1 MTDERTS
8 ALTVRV
14 RTVPEA
20 VVVAAAGDLDLGTAP
35 VLRTRARDAL
45 AGRPG
50 ALIVDLG
57 AITFCGSAGLQ
68 VLAEL
73 AGETAAARLPFAVVA
88 DGRPVLRSLQVT
100 RLDGALALHPT
111 VDRAC
116 AWIRQRPGAPGVTG
130 G

>member
-1 MTDERTS
+1 MTDDGTS
-8 ALTVRV
+8 ALTVRI

-35 VLRTRARDAL
+35 VLRARARAAL
-45 AGRPG
+45 AGGPG

-73 AGETAAARLPFAVVA
+73 VTETAVADLPFAVVA

-100 RLDGALALHPT
+100 RLDGTLALHPT
-111 VDRAC
+111 VDGAR
-116 AWIRQRPGAPGVTG
+116 AWIRQRPVNG

>member
-1 MTDERTS
+1 MTGDRTP
-8 ALTVRV
+8 ALTVQV

-35 VLRTRARDAL
+35 VLRTRARAAL
-45 AGRPG
+45 DGGPG

-73 AGETAAARLPFAVVA
+73 AGETAAADLPFAVVA
-88 DGRPVLRSLQVT
+88 AGRPVLRSLQVT
-100 RLDGALALHPT
+100 RLDGTLVLHPT
-111 VDRAC
+111 VDRAR
-116 AWIRQRPGAPGVTG
+116 AWLRQRPANG

>member
-1 MTDERTS
+1 MTDHRTP

-35 VLRTRARDAL
+35 VLRAQARAAL

-68 VLAEL
+68 VIAEL
-73 AGETAAARLPFAVVA
+73 VSETTAADLPFALVA
-88 DGRPVLRSLQVT
+88 TGRPVLRSLQVT
-100 RLDGALALHPT
+100 RLDGTLELHPT
-111 VDRAC
+111 VDGAR
-116 AWIRQRPGAPGVTG
+116 AWIRQRPANG

>member
-1 MTDERTS
+1 VTDDRKP

-35 VLRTRARDAL
+35 ELRARAGAALDA
-45 AGRPG
+45 RPG

-57 AITFCGSAGLQ
+57 AVTFCGSAGLQ
-68 VLAEL
+68 VIAEL
-73 AGETAAARLPFAVVA
+73 AAETSAADLPFAVVA

-111 VDRAC
+111 VDGARA
-116 AWIRQRPGAPGVTG
+116 WLRQRPGRPERNG

>member
-1 MTDERTS
+1 MTDDRTPV
-8 ALTVRV
+8 LTVRV

-35 VLRTRARDAL
+35 MLRTQAQAAL
-45 AGRPG
+45 AGGPG

-73 AGETAAARLPFAVVA
+73 VTETAFADLPFAVVA

-100 RLDGALALHPT
+100 RLDSTLALHPT
-111 VDRAC
+111 VDGAR
-116 AWIRQRPGAPGVTG
+116 AWIRRQPANG

>member
-1 MTDERTS
+1 VAEDRTP

-35 VLRTRARDAL
+35 VLRARARAAL
-45 AGRPG
+45 AGGAG

-73 AGETAAARLPFAVVA
+73 VTETVAADRPFAVVA

-100 RLDGALALHPT
+100 RLDGVLALHPT
-111 VDRAC
+111 VDGAR
-116 AWIRQRPGAPGVTG
+116 AWIRRRPANG

>member
-1 MTDERTS
+1 MIDDGTP

-20 VVVAAAGDLDLGTAP
+20 VVVAAAGDLDLATAP
-35 VLRTRARDAL
+35 VLRTRARAAL

-57 AITFCGSAGLQ
+57 AVTYCGSAGLQ
-68 VLAEL
+68 VIAEL
-73 AGETAAARLPFAVVA
+73 VASSSAAGLPLAVVA

-100 RLDGALALHPT
+100 RLDAAVALHPT
-111 VDRAC
+111 VVRAR
-116 AWIRQRPGAPGVTG
+116 AWLRQRRTSG

>member
-1 MTDERTS
+1 VTDDRTPE
-8 ALTVRV
+8 LTVRV

-35 VLRTRARDAL
+35 VLRARAGAAL

-68 VLAEL
+68 VIAEL
-73 AGETAAARLPFAVVA
+73 VSETAAVDLPFALVA
-88 DGRPVLRSLQVT
+88 AGRPVLRSLQVT
-100 RLDGALALHPT
+100 RLDGTLALHPT
-111 VDRAC
+111 VDRAR
-116 AWIRQRPGAPGVTG
+116 AWIRQRPPTG